1 MYCNRPENEL
11 SAGAGTNAHD
21 GRGFRRPARS
31 CTLDILAPEAMFTDP
46 LSPVLIELSAV
57 FDFVPSVSNSRSY
70 YAQEAQDRRRQDGRV
85 RRLRWLQLRTVV
97 SRPKTG
103 GHGARQQSRLA
114 RGELEVRGRAR
125 DFCFFSRARV
135 FFGLPEDPFAIL
147 VVLDEPHWGCALRV
161 WLWLCVHARSC
172 GGRSWAAAAGMC
184 MTAGA
189 LRRQHGDRL
198 RLGAE
203 VGGRLLFIPSAPR
216 LSNPPMSL
224 LRCT

>member
-1 MYCNRPENEL
+1 MRARLTYRCRPL
-11 SAGAGTNAHD
+11 AGRAA
-21 GRGFRRPARS
+21 S
-31 CTLDILAPEAMFTDP
+31 
-46 LSPVLIELSAV
+46 
-57 FDFVPSVSNSRSY
+57 
-70 YAQEAQDRRRQDGRV
+70 RQDGRV

-97 SRPKTG
+97 SPPKTG

-114 RGELEVRGRAR
+114 RGELEVRGRVR
-125 DFCFFSRARV
+125 DFCFFSRARF

-172 GGRSWAAAAGMC
+172 GGCSWAAAAGLC

-189 LRRQHGDRL
+189 LRRRHGDRL

-203 VGGRLLFIPSAPR
+203 VGGRLSFIPSAPR

>member
-1 MYCNRPENEL
+1 MSFSILCPQSASAALTTCRRRRCRPL
-11 SAGAGTNAHD
+11 AGRAA
-21 GRGFRRPARS
+21 S
-31 CTLDILAPEAMFTDP
+31 
-46 LSPVLIELSAV
+46 
-57 FDFVPSVSNSRSY
+57 
-70 YAQEAQDRRRQDGRV
+70 RQDGRV

-97 SRPKTG
+97 SPPKTG

-125 DFCFFSRARV
+125 DFCFFSRARF

>member
-1 MYCNRPENEL
+1 MISCTSRLTYRRQRFGGRLAEQLPEAVLQPVHRSRRGFLACGRRYRDDAASYASNRVENGARGPENEL

-70 YAQEAQDRRRQDGRV
+70 YAQG
-85 RRLRWLQLRTVV
+85 
-97 SRPKTG
+97 
-103 GHGARQQSRLA
+103 
-114 RGELEVRGRAR
+114 
-125 DFCFFSRARV
+125 V

-147 VVLDEPHWGCALRV
+147 VVLDEPHWGCAPRV

-172 GGRSWAAAAGMC
+172 GGCSWAAAAGLC

-189 LRRQHGDRL
+189 LRRRHGDRL